1 MERNKIKKEYNEKIK
16 KLVQLNKLKITSF
29 FVNFSK
35 LLMESLGIK
44 PAEKM

>member
-1 MERNKIKKEYNEKIK
+1 MYQNTNILENKNINIK
-16 KLVQLNKLKITSF
+16 LNKLKITSF
-29 FVNFSK
+29 FVNFSR